1 MPFAGELSCLAAAML
16 WAVAVSMFRRPVLEY
31 GARTVNLTKCTI
43 GAILQGLTVLALGQ
57 MSALWDASSS
67 ALLYIA
73 ASGVVG
79 LTIGDTAL
87 FSAVARLG
95 VHRTLLLQT
104 LSPVFAALTA
114 LAWQNEMPSTWEI
127 AGAAVILSGVGLVV
141 TQGRAQP
148 VPAGAPASKSTWEGP
163 ATGTPMV
170 AGVLLGVLAAM
181 GQGTGMVLAKV
192 GMAEV
197 AVLPASFLR
206 LGAAAVGLVL
216 LAVALRRTDRLRKL
230 IGSPLMISRLVPATM
245 LGTYL
250 ALFLMMLGIALA
262 PVAVAATLLS
272 VSPVFGLLIDVLVNK
287 QPVTARGVA
296 GTLLAVIGVAILTHG

>member
-1 MPFAGELSCLAAAML
+1 
-16 WAVAVSMFRRPVLEY
+16 VL
-31 GARTVNLTKCTI
+31 
-43 GAILQGLTVLALGQ
+43 
-57 MSALWDASSS
+57 
-67 ALLYIA
+67 
-73 ASGVVG
+73 
-79 LTIGDTAL
+79 
-87 FSAVARLG
+87 
-95 VHRTLLLQT
+95 
-104 LSPVFAALTA
+104 
-114 LAWQNEMPSTWEI
+114 
-127 AGAAVILSGVGLVV
+127 
-141 TQGRAQP
+141 
-148 VPAGAPASKSTWEGP
+148 
-163 ATGTPMV
+163 
-170 AGVLLGVLAAM
+170 AGVLLGVAAAM

-206 LGAAAVGLVL
+206 LSAAAVGLVL

-230 IGSPLMISRLVPATM
+230 IRSPLMISRLLPATM